1 MLTRSQVRAILDK
14 TEVFQDGHFA
24 VDGHWHTGQATHVMR
39 VLQHP
44 EYASSL
50 AATLGAAYRTL
61 RPNVVLAAPGPGSLL
76 GLELARAVRARLVL
90 ASPGDGG
97 WVVAPGQTIL
107 AGERAVL
114 CEAMLTDR
122 TDLLGWAKLV
132 ETVGA
137 QVTGVGVM
145 IDRSTPPWAHP
156 WPLEWLARPD
166 VPLVPLDECE
176 PCRMGAPI
184 TPARDSVLL

>member
-24 VDGHWHTGQATHVMR
+24 VDDHWHTGQATHVMR

-61 RPNVVLAAPGPGSLL
+61 RPNVVLAAPGPGCLL

-90 ASPGDGG
+90 ASPQGDG
-97 WVVAPGQTIL
+97 WVLAPGQVIQ

-132 ETVGA
+132 EGAGA
-137 QVTGVGVM
+137 QVTGCGVM
-145 IDRSTPPWAHP
+145 IDRATPPWPHP
-156 WPLEWLARPD
+156 WPLEFLVRPD
-166 VPLVPLDECE
+166 VPLVKTAECE
-176 PCRMGAPI
+176 QCRAGTPI
-184 TPARDSVLL
+184 TRARDTVLL

>member
-14 TEVFQDGHFA
+14 TEVFQDGHFS
-24 VDGHWHTGQATHVMR
+24 VDDHWHTGQATHVMR

-76 GLELARAVRARLVL
+76 GLELARAARARMVL
-90 ASPGDGG
+90 ALPADGG
-97 WVVAPGQTIL
+97 WTLAPGQVIL
-107 AGERAVL
+107 GGERVVL

-122 TDLLGWAKLV
+122 TDLVGLARLV
-132 ETVGA
+132 EAAGA

-145 IDRSTPPWAHP
+145 IDRSTPPWPHP
-156 WPLEWLARPD
+156 WPLEYLARAD
-166 VPLVPLDECE
+166 GPLVAVDACE
-176 PCRMGAPI
+176 QCRAGAPI
-184 TPARDSVLL
+184 TPARDTVLL